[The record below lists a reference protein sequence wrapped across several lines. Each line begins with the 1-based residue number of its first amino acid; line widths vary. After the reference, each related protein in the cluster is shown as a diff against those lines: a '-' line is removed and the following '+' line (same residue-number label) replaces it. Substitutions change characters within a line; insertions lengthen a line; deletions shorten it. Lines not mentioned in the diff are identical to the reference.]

1 MLRTRHN
8 RWNRNESFQRQKD
21 KDKGYVRNVD
31 VARVIF
37 KDENL
42 KINPFDFIFDL
53 ANTTNGRDFRLE
65 RFIGIFRWNFIFIF
79 IGKKGI
85 KRIKRKVHLQI

>member
-1 MLRTRHN
+1 MEMLRTRHN

-37 KDENL
+37 KDEAKIL
-42 KINPFDFIFDL
+42 KLTSISFSIS
-53 ANTTNGRDFRLE
+53 
-65 RFIGIFRWNFIFIF
+65 
-79 IGKKGI
+79 
-85 KRIKRKVHLQI
+85 QIQRMDEILD

>member
-1 MLRTRHN
+1 MEMLRTRHN

-37 KDENL
+37 KDEAKIL
-42 KINPFDFIFDL
+42 KLILSISFSIS
-53 ANTTNGRDFRLE
+53 
-65 RFIGIFRWNFIFIF
+65 
-79 IGKKGI
+79 
-85 KRIKRKVHLQI
+85 QIQRMDEILD

>member
-1 MLRTRHN
+1 MEMLRTRHN

-37 KDENL
+37 KDEAKIL
-42 KINPFDFIFDL
+42 KLTLSISFSIS
-53 ANTTNGRDFRLE
+53 
-65 RFIGIFRWNFIFIF
+65 
-79 IGKKGI
+79 
-85 KRIKRKVHLQI
+85 QIQRMDEILD